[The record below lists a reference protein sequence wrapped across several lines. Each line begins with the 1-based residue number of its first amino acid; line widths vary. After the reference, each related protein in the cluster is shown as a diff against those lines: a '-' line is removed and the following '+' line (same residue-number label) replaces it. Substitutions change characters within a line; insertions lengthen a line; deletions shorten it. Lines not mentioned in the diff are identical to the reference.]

1 MTNEEMILKLEAMY
15 KEASENKDYKRLEMA
30 ERSIK
35 ILKLGGQLARR
46 FRRDFERRTSNSVK
60 RIHDVRSR
68 D

>member
-35 ILKLGGQLARR
+35 ILKLGGQRARR
-46 FRRDFERRTSNSVK
+46 FRRDFERRTSK
-60 RIHDVRSR
+60 FR
-68 D
+68 